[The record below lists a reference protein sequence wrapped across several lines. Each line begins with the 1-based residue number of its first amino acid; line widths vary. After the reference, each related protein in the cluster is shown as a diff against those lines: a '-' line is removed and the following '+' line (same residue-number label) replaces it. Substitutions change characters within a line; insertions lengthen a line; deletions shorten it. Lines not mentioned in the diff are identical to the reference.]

1 MEALTSEENNTELRS
16 LEIRA
21 NDMESGSCM
30 IQAPDECID
39 PQGFCWLKTTACGQ
53 QQNNYGKIVCFLK
66 KKPFGKNHSEKK
78 WRDVTNWK
86 CRLFLFVCFFF
97 LFGDVLT
104 ERDRLPGGVER
115 SFELSLFSWKLIERF
130 TPKIAH
136 LVKCSYI

>member
-1 MEALTSEENNTELRS
+1 MEALTSGENNTELRS

-53 QQNNYGKIVCFLK
+53 QQKNLFFFKHLSK
-66 KKPFGKNHSEKK
+66 KQN

-86 CRLFLFVCFFF
+86 CRFLLFIFFF

-104 ERDRLPGGVER
+104 ERDRLPVVVER
-115 SFELSLFSWKLIERF
+115 S
-130 TPKIAH
+130 
-136 LVKCSYI
+136 